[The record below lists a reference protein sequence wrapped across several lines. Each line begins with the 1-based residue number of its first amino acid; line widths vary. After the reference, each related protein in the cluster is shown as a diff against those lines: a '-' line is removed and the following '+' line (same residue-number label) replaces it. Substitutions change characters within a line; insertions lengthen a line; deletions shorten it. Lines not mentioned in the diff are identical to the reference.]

1 MIIVEFLLEI
11 VGQLVVEVLIQLVG
25 QGLGRVLQNRVVKAV
40 LGLAVAAAI
49 GFGGGYWW
57 GERLTELGR
66 TDPPRSLW
74 VSIGLAGVFVA
85 LAVVRA
91 VRGRPFSERRVL
103 LVPRRWPVLRLVTF
117 AVMNSAAA
125 AGIAAGF
132 TPRALG

>member
-25 QGLGRVLQNRVVKAV
+25 QGVGRVLQNRVVKAV
-40 LGLAVAAAI
+40 LGLAVAAAV

-74 VSIGLAGVFVA
+74 VSIGLAAVFVG
-85 LAVVRA
+85 LAVVRS
-91 VRGRPFSERRVL
+91 VRCRPFSERHVL
-103 LVPRRWPVLRLVTF
+103 FVPWRWPVLRLVSF
-117 AVMNSAAA
+117 AVMNAAAA